1 MKDFAKCALRG
12 VPCSVVCLGFCI
24 GGGRA
29 DRSDSPRSAR
39 PTWHSLRTG
48 RRRGVML
55 HVVHVL
61 SGFHTPLCRGCRH
74 IYIYMTTWYHHA
86 CRYPNCLY
94 SKFRKTHPRRAQQ
107 QFLDRGHSKCSKSRD
122 RRDHMPHLR
131 RRTHSSMP
139 HLHFAFLSDPP
150 RTPQTGEVSSALYF
164 MDSKIQKL
172 TFKHEDA
179 PSASVL
185 PARPLAWQPLRGR

>member
-1 MKDFAKCALRG
+1 MRSPGRPLLGG
-12 VPCSVVCLGFCI
+12 VPWFLHRW
-24 GGGRA
+24 RA

-74 IYIYMTTWYHHA
+74 IYDHMVPPCMPI
-86 CRYPNCLY
+86 
-94 SKFRKTHPRRAQQ
+94 SKLSIFKVPKDPPAPSAAAVPGS
-107 QFLDRGHSKCSKSRD
+107 FSSKCSKSTKQRSHAEIAD
-122 RRDHMPHLR
+122 EL
-131 RRTHSSMP
+131 THPCHTFISM
-139 HLHFAFLSDPP
+139 HFYPFDPP
-150 RTPQTGEVSSALYF
+150 RSPQAGEVSSALYF

-179 PSASVL
+179 PSASDL
-185 PARPLAWQPLRGR
+185 PARPTSRLAVERVMGRWFCGC